1 MANVIEDLAGAPVA
15 PVAEVAPSGV
25 PAVDETPLDIP
36 EAPLRVLRGIK
47 SGQLPG
53 ATIPENAPP
62 GKSGLTP
69 DGLQAMGVNIYKPH
83 SKGLAGVAYAPEHIS
98 EKEVAHLDK
107 AGKLSD
113 VFPDI
118 MKLLGDQAP
127 TGVQNNEG
135 DVAAPDAGAS
145 PTPPTT
151 VPVLPRPTFGSDA
164 QARIT
169 GDRVNAIQGVEPS
182 KRPLA
187 GAGKVLNGLFARP
200 A

>member
-15 PVAEVAPSGV
+15 PVAEPAASGV
-25 PAVDETPLDIP
+25 PAVDAPALDIP

-47 SGQLPG
+47 NGQLPG
-53 ATIPENAPP
+53 ATIPEGAPP

-127 TGVQNNEG
+127 AAEG
-135 DVAAPDAGAS
+135 SGAPAEAAGAS
-145 PTPPTT
+145 PTPPTS